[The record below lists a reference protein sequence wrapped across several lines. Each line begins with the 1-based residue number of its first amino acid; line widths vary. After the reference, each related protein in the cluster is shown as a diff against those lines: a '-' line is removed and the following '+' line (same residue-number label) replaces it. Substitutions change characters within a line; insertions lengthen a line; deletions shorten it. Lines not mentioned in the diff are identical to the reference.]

1 MHACAWHT
9 WHVHARAH
17 LARATSAGVGE
28 AGDGCSGRATAPNHV
43 RRPAA
48 AAGGDGRER
57 RATCEG
63 RSGRLERARLPI
75 RTLTSALRRHNS
87 SLYACGDTV
96 SVCT

>member
-17 LARATSAGVGE
+17 LTRATSAGVGE

-43 RRPAA
+43 GRGSA

-57 RATCEG
+57 RATCKG
-63 RSGRLERARLPI
+63 RSGRFGRAPLAVSCARERVEA
-75 RTLTSALRRHNS
+75 ALRPPLR
-87 SLYACGDTV
+87 LWERG
-96 SVCT
+96 